1 MKQNRFKQTITSLL
15 TLLTLL
21 ISTPVA
27 LVAQTANTGVVT
39 GVVKDQSGAVVSNA
53 TVKAINKGTNAERL
67 VTTSDT
73 GAFELTQLTPGEYRI
88 EIEAGGFAKYVQEPV
103 TVNVLSRVTI
113 EPALKP
119 AGSAE
124 QVTVTG
130 ESSPVVETTKTDV
143 GGVVTQKQLES
154 LPVNGRSFASLA
166 VLIPGATQAP
176 SFDPTKARTGTF
188 SIGGSTGRNVNI
200 TIDGGDNKDNVVGGI
215 LQNYS
220 MEGIQ
225 EFALSTQRFSAA
237 NGRSGGA
244 LLSVINKSGSNDLHG
259 SLFGFFRDDTFNAS
273 APKILAKAN
282 PIIFSDPNDVVK
294 PAFSRQQFGG
304 SLGGPAIKDKL
315 FWFGTVEHTRER
327 ATSIVPTDT
336 VSQIQLL
343 APLGYNVDRFF
354 PQPFDDTQYTLKGDW
369 HPQDNHAFSLRY
381 AQQNNEALNDQAGFL
396 IVQTDLSGGDRQL
409 NDLHSLLGS
418 WTWTANSRTVNQFL
432 YQWSTFNNRILATS
446 DLPNLAFAD
455 GIVVGRNANVPQ
467 QTTQRK
473 HQFRDDLSWNVGNHA
488 LKFGGDYVFIPEI
501 GGFFNF
507 VSTPNYLF
515 GDTIRN
521 ILTDTATYPQG
532 LNTPGSVIQIVL
544 AGGDPSTAFLDNSH
558 QFSGYAQD
566 DWRVSRRLTLNL
578 GVRYD
583 VDLGFVDAK
592 RQERNRAVRAL
603 QIIGSPYGQRIAQN
617 DTNNFSPRL
626 GFAYDVFGDGRS
638 VVRGGYGLYYDQSF
652 QNVVTFAVQQAH
664 DEIYGQLV
672 NDDDGL
678 SLSSP
683 VPTIPR
689 PFTNPLI
696 PIRGRLIDPNF
707 ESPYSQQ
714 TNIGFAQEIGRNMAL
729 EFDYIHILG
738 LHEFTGLDIN
748 PRIGPLIGADRNSPT
763 PPRLLADAFA
773 AHAAELTQEFG
784 IPNPFSRITV
794 AQSDGRSRYD
804 AFTVSLRKRYS
815 NRFQLNTH
823 YTLSKAV
830 TWFGLSGDFGQAPQ
844 NPFNKF
850 DAAADFGPTSSDERH
865 RFVVSG
871 IFDLPWG
878 IQLSPILQFASARP
892 YSIFPEGADDINK
905 DGIFNDTETR
915 DGNDQ
920 NHLPPNSE
928 RGDIFSQVNLRVAK
942 NFNFRNDRFKV
953 GLFFEAFNLFNTANF
968 GAAYQQVVGT
978 PDFKRPINFYGAT
991 GFSEPLGIP
1000 FQAQF
1005 GFRFSF

>member
-1 MKQNRFKQTITSLL
+1 MRYNRLKKIMTSLF

-21 ISTPVA
+21 VSTPLA
-27 LVAQTANTGVVT
+27 IFAQTANTGVIT
-39 GVVKDQSGAVVSNA
+39 GVVKDQSGAVVSSA
-53 TVKAINKGTNAERL
+53 TVKAINRATNAERI
-67 VTTSDT
+67 VTTSDA
-73 GAFELTQLTPGEYRI
+73 GAFEIPQLTPGEYRI
-88 EIEAGGFAKYVQEPV
+88 EVEASGFAKYVQEPV
-103 TVNVLSRVTI
+103 TVNVLSRVTL
-113 EPALKP
+113 ETELKP
-119 AGSAE
+119 VGSAE

-143 GGVVTQKQLES
+143 GGVVNQRQLES

-188 SIGGSTGRNVNI
+188 SVGGSTGRNVNI

-244 LLSVINKSGSNDLHG
+244 LLSVVNKSGSNTLHG
-259 SLFGFFRDDTFNAS
+259 SLFGFFRDDKFNAS

-282 PIIFSDPNDVVK
+282 PIIFSDPNDVIK
-294 PAFSRQQFGG
+294 PPFNRQQFGG
-304 SLGGPAIKDKL
+304 SIGGPIIKDKA

-327 ATSIVPTDT
+327 GTSIVPTNT
-336 VSQIQLL
+336 FNQIQML
-343 APLGYNVDRFF
+343 APLGYSVEKFF
-354 PQPFDDTQYTLKGDW
+354 PQPFDDTQFTVKGDW
-369 HPQDNHAFSLRY
+369 HPRDNHSLSLRY

-396 IVQTDLSGGDRQL
+396 IVQTDSAGGDRQL
-409 NDLHSLLGS
+409 NDIHSLLSS
-418 WTWTANSRTVNQFL
+418 WTWTASPKVVNQFL

-446 DLPNLAFAD
+446 DLPGLIFAD
-455 GIVVGRNANVPQ
+455 GIAVGRNGNVPQ

-473 HQFRDDLSWNVGNHA
+473 HQFRDDLSWNLGNHA
-488 LKFGGDYVFIPEI
+488 LKFGGDYVFVPEI
-501 GGFFNF
+501 GGFFAF

-515 GDTIRN
+515 ADTITN
-521 ILTDTATYPQG
+521 LLTDTATYPQG
-532 LNTPGSVIQIVL
+532 LNTPGSVLQIVF

-558 QFSGYAQD
+558 QFSWYVQD
-566 DWRVSRRLTLNL
+566 DWKVSPRLSLNL

-583 VDLGFVDAK
+583 VDIGFVDANH
-592 RQERNRAVRAL
+592 QENNRAVRAL
-603 QIIGSPYGQRIAQN
+603 RIIGNPFGARVAK
-617 DTNNFSPRL
+617 DDKNNFSPRF
-626 GFAYDVFGDGRS
+626 GFAYDIFGNGRS

-664 DEIYGQLV
+664 DEIYGQLTTDG
-672 NDDDGL
+672 DDL

-683 VPTIPR
+683 IPVIPS
-689 PFTNPLI
+689 PFTNPVI
-696 PIRGRLIDPNF
+696 PIRGRLIDPDF
-707 ESPYSQQ
+707 ESPFSQQ
-714 TNIGFAQEIGRNMAL
+714 TNIGFAQEIGKNMAL

-738 LHEFTGLDIN
+738 LHEFSAVDIN
-748 PRIGPLIGADRNSPT
+748 PRIGPLIGADRNTPT

-794 AQSDGRSRYD
+794 AQSDSRSHYD
-804 AFTVSLRKRYS
+804 AFTVSFRKRYA
-815 NRFQLNTH
+815 NRFLMNAH
-823 YTLSKAV
+823 YTLSKSEA
-830 TWFGLSGDFGQAPQ
+830 WFGVAGDFVAIPQ

-850 DAAADFGPTSSDERH
+850 DRAADFGPSTSDERH
-865 RFVVSG
+865 RFVLSG
-871 IFDLPWG
+871 VFDLPWG
-878 IQLSPILQFASARP
+878 FQVSPILQLASARP
-892 YSIFPEGADDINK
+892 YTIFPEGGADINR
-905 DGIFNDTETR
+905 DGILNDTETR

-920 NHLPPNSE
+920 HKLAPNSE
-928 RGDIFSQVNLRVAK
+928 RGDNFSQVNLRVAK
-942 NFNFRNDRFKV
+942 NLSFRSDRFKV

-968 GAAYQQVVGT
+968 GAAFQPVVGT
-978 PDFKRPINFYGAT
+978 PDFKRPVNFYGAT
-991 GFSEPLGIP
+991 GFSEPIGIP

-1005 GFRFSF
+1005 GVRFSF